1 MPIYRYRAYHPQ
13 GGIRKGEM
21 EAESRRALLERLA
34 RDQYVPLE
42 VEEIRTSSAKNPI
55 LSLFRGRIGARDVA
69 LFTRQLATLLRAG
82 LPLVEAL
89 SATVEQAEESAL
101 KAVILGVRD
110 RVKEGMAFHE
120 ALRSYPQA
128 FSDLYINMVRAGE
141 TSGTL
146 EIVMER
152 LSDFLERQLEL
163 KNQILSTMA
172 YPIIMVFAMI
182 GVVSVLFVYV
192 IPKIV
197 QIFEHTGTALPIPT
211 RILIWIATGM
221 REHGI
226 VLVALV
232 LLGGWAIR
240 RVLRTPK
247 GKAFWD
253 RLIIRLPFLG
263 PVVRY
268 VIYSRFSRT
277 LATLLASGV
286 SLPTSLEI
294 LKALVGNTVYAEAIA
309 FVEERVIAGE
319 GLSEPLRSVG
329 VFPSTLVRMVRAG
342 EASGELE
349 LMLQKIADAFDREVS
364 LRINVFMRLLEP
376 MMIVILGGLVF
387 FIMASIL
394 IPMFKIN
401 QIVR

>member
-1 MPIYRYRAYHPQ
+1 MPIYRYKAYHPQ
-13 GGIRKGEM
+13 GGIRKGEI
-21 EAESRRALLERLA
+21 EAESRRILIERLN
-34 RDQYVPLE
+34 REQYIPLE
-42 VEEIRTSSAKNPI
+42 IEEIKTSSSRHPI
-55 LSLFRGRIGARDVA
+55 LSLFRGRISARDTA

-110 RVKEGMAFHE
+110 RVNEGTAFHE
-120 ALRSYPQA
+120 ALKAYPQA

-141 TSGTL
+141 ASGTL
-146 EIVMER
+146 EIVMDR

-172 YPIIMVFAMI
+172 YPVIMIFAMI

-197 QIFEHTGTALPIPT
+197 QVFEHTGTALPLPT
-211 RILIWIATGM
+211 RILIFLATTM

-226 VLVALV
+226 I
-232 LLGGWAIR
+232 LLLLMFAGGWSFR
-240 RVLRTPK
+240 KLVRTPR
-247 GKAFWD
+247 GRAFWD
-253 RLIIRLPFLG
+253 RLVIRLPVLG
-263 PVVRY
+263 PVIRHI
-268 VIYSRFSRT
+268 IYSRFSRT

-294 LKALVGNTVYAEAIA
+294 LRALVGNTVYAQAIA
-309 FVEERVIAGE
+309 FVEERVISGS
-319 GLSEPLRSVG
+319 GLSEPLKSVG
-329 VFPSTLVRMVRAG
+329 IFPTTLVRMVRAG

-376 MMIVILGGLVF
+376 LMIILLGGLVF

-401 QIVR
+401 QLVR